1 MHANLITVICS
12 IPSTGHKNT
21 CEWRASAFDTA
32 VSSFARLCMMEP
44 RWSAHGMLDAL
55 SRSASA
61 TLQICV
67 VDPRW
72 LSLGGSYCTDDTHRC
87 DDARTNNTPAASLAR
102 MAAPDGGTASLARMM
117 APAARLTPRQRRP
130 RGGGLATR
138 CRLPPSRWR
147 GGRPLP

>member
-32 VSSFARLCMMEP
+32 VSSFARPCMMEP

-61 TLQICV
+61 TVCAGSGIFRLFFCHSRIWHLDAVLVSSAHICSGAGHPTICIQKLLEYFLQTKRAGRR
-67 VDPRW
+67 RW
-72 LSLGGSYCTDDTHRC
+72 IGVERWGKKEDGIIWRRCGG
-87 DDARTNNTPAASLAR
+87 
-102 MAAPDGGTASLARMM
+102 
-117 APAARLTPRQRRP
+117 
-130 RGGGLATR
+130 
-138 CRLPPSRWR
+138 
-147 GGRPLP
+147 